1 MPYHV
6 KSTGAMGTGVVYY
19 EGGDTWT
26 QVYADRK
33 QFANISDANAIKA
46 TSETRT
52 MKTPS
57 GTIVSSYTYQLDVY
71 KNSTVVT
78 E

>member
-6 KSTGAMGTGVVYY
+6 KSLGAMGTGTIYY

-26 QVYADRK
+26 QTYANRK
-33 QFANISDANAIKA
+33 LYSSKSDADALAA

-52 MKTPS
+52 IKNTS
-57 GTIVSSYTYQLDVY
+57 GTIVKSYTYQPDIY

>member
-6 KSTGAMGTGVVYY
+6 KSVGAMGTGDIYY
-19 EGGDTWT
+19 KGGDTWT

-33 QFANISDANAIKA
+33 QYSAKSDADALAA

-52 MKTPS
+52 IKNPD
-57 GTIVSSYTYQLDVY
+57 GTIVKSYTYQPDIY

>member
-6 KSTGAMGTGVVYY
+6 KSTGAMGTGTIYY

-26 QVYADRK
+26 QTYADRK
-33 QFANISDANAIKA
+33 QFSAQADANAVKN
-46 TSETRT
+46 TQVTRT
-52 MKTPS
+52 LGPKSHTYTPD
-57 GTIVSSYTYQLDVY
+57 IYA
-71 KNSTVVT
+71 NSTVVT

>member
-6 KSTGAMGTGVVYY
+6 KSVGALGTGDIYY
-19 EGGDTWT
+19 KGGDTWT

-33 QFANISDANAIKA
+33 QYSSKSDADAVAA
-46 TSETRT
+46 TTVT
-52 MKTPS
+52 KVTGGKT
-57 GTIVSSYTYQLDVY
+57 YTYQPDVY

>member
-1 MPYHV
+1 MPYHD
-6 KSTGAMGTGVVYY
+6 KSVGALGTGDIYY
-19 EGGDTWT
+19 KGGDTWT

-33 QFANISDANAIKA
+33 QYSAKSDADALAA

-52 MKTPS
+52 IKNPD
-57 GTIVSSYTYQLDVY
+57 GTIVKSYTYQPDIY

>member
-1 MPYHV
+1 MPHHI
-6 KSTGAMGTGVVYY
+6 KSKGALGSGDIYY
-19 EGGDTWT
+19 KADDTWT

-33 QFANISDANAIKA
+33 QYSNKSDADAQAA
-46 TSETRT
+46 TQETRVIKNT
-52 MKTPS
+52 S
-57 GTIVSSYTYQLDVY
+57 GVICSTYTYQLDVY

>member
-1 MPYHV
+1 MPYPV
-6 KSTGAMGTGVVYY
+6 KSTGAMGTGNVYY
-19 EGGDTWT
+19 KGGDTWT
-26 QVYADRK
+26 QVYANRK
-33 QFANISDANAIKA
+33 QFANISDANAVKA

-57 GTIVSSYTYQLDVY
+57 GTIVSSYTYQPDIY

>member
-6 KSTGAMGTGVVYY
+6 KSVGALGTGDIYY
-19 EGGDTWT
+19 KGGDTWT

-33 QFANISDANAIKA
+33 QYSNKSDADAQAA
-46 TSETRT
+46 TQETRVIKNT
-52 MKTPS
+52 S
-57 GTIVSSYTYQLDVY
+57 GTVVSSYAY
-71 KNSTVVT
+71 KTAAYANATVVT

>member
-6 KSTGAMGTGVVYY
+6 KSVGALGTGDIYY
-19 EGGDTWT
+19 KGGDTWT

-33 QFANISDANAIKA
+33 QYSASSDATAVKN
-46 TSETRT
+46 TEVTET
-52 MKTPS
+52 MGGK
-57 GTIVSSYTYQLDVY
+57 SYTYAPDIY

>member
-1 MPYHV
+1 MPHHI
-6 KSTGAMGTGVVYY
+6 KSKGALGSGDIYY
-19 EGGDTWT
+19 KADDTWT

-33 QFANISDANAIKA
+33 QYSNKSDADAQAA
-46 TSETRT
+46 TQETKT

-57 GTIVSSYTYQLDVY
+57 GEVVSLYTYKTAVY
-71 KNSTVVT
+71 ANATVVT

>member
-6 KSTGAMGTGVVYY
+6 KSVGALGTGDTYY
-19 EGGDTWT
+19 KGGDTWT

-33 QFANISDANAIKA
+33 QFSAQADANAVKNTEITRIIGTA
-46 TSETRT
+46 TF
-52 MKTPS
+52 K
-57 GTIVSSYTYQLDVY
+57 YQPDIY

>member
-6 KSTGAMGTGVVYY
+6 KSVGALGTGDIYY
-19 EGGDTWT
+19 KGGDTWT

-33 QFANISDANAIKA
+33 QYSAKSDADSLAA
-46 TSETRT
+46 TSVTRT
-52 MKTPS
+52 IKNTS
-57 GTIVSSYTYQLDVY
+57 GTIVSSYTYQPDAY

>member
-1 MPYHV
+1 MPYHI
-6 KSTGAMGTGVVYY
+6 KSVGSMGTGDIYY
-19 EGGDTWT
+19 KADDTWT

-33 QFANISDANAIKA
+33 QYSAKSDADTQAA
-46 TSETRT
+46 TSETRVIKNT
-52 MKTPS
+52 S
-57 GTIVSSYTYQLDVY
+57 GVVCSTYTYQLDVY

>member
-6 KSTGAMGTGVVYY
+6 KSVGAMGTGDIYY
-19 EGGDTWT
+19 KGGDTWT

-33 QFANISDANAIKA
+33 QYSAKSDADSLAA
-46 TSETRT
+46 TSVTRT
-52 MKTPS
+52 IKNTS
-57 GTIVSSYTYQLDVY
+57 GTICSSYTYQLDIY

>member
-6 KSTGAMGTGVVYY
+6 KSTGAMGTGTVYY

-26 QVYADRK
+26 QVYANRK
-33 QFANISDANAIKA
+33 QFSSSSDATAIKN
-46 TSETRT
+46 TQVTRT
-52 MKTPS
+52 LGPKN
-57 GTIVSSYTYQLDVY
+57 YTYTPDIY
-71 KNSTVVT
+71 ANSTVVT

>member
-1 MPYHV
+1 MPFHI
-6 KSTGAMGTGVVYY
+6 KSVGALGTGDIYY
-19 EGGDTWT
+19 KGGQNWT
-26 QVYADRK
+26 QTYADRK
-33 QFANISDANAIKA
+33 QYSAKSDADALAA

-52 MKTPS
+52 IKNPD
-57 GTIVSSYTYQLDVY
+57 GTIVKSYTYQPDIY

>member
-6 KSTGAMGTGVVYY
+6 KSTGAMGTGDIYY
-19 EGGDTWT
+19 KADGTWT
-26 QVYADRK
+26 QTYADRK
-33 QFANISDANAIKA
+33 QYSAKSDADAVAA
-46 TSETRT
+46 TSETRVIKNT
-52 MKTPS
+52 S
-57 GTIVSSYTYQLDVY
+57 GVVCITYTYQLDVY

>member
-6 KSTGAMGTGVVYY
+6 KSTGAMGTGDIYY
-19 EGGDTWT
+19 KADGTWT
-26 QVYADRK
+26 QTYADRK
-33 QFANISDANAIKA
+33 QYSAKSDADAIKA
-46 TSETRT
+46 TRETRT
-52 MKTPS
+52 IKNTS
-57 GTIVSSYTYQLDVY
+57 GTVCSSYTYQLDVY

>member
-6 KSTGAMGTGVVYY
+6 KSVGALGTGDIFYK
-19 EGGDTWT
+19 ENGTWT
-26 QVYADRK
+26 QTYADRK
-33 QFANISDANAIKA
+33 QYSSKSDADTVAA
-46 TSETRT
+46 TQVTRVT
-52 MKTPS
+52 GGKT
-57 GTIVSSYTYQLDVY
+57 YTYQPDVY

>member
-6 KSTGAMGTGVVYY
+6 KSTGAMGTGDIYY
-19 EGGDTWT
+19 KGGDTWT

-33 QFANISDANAIKA
+33 QYSAKSDADAVAA
-46 TSETRT
+46 TTETKT

-57 GTIVSSYTYQLDVY
+57 GTIVSSYTYQLDIY
-71 KNSTVVT
+71 KNSTVIT

>member
-6 KSTGAMGTGVVYY
+6 KSTGALGTGTIYY
-19 EGGDTWT
+19 EDGNTWT

-33 QFANISDANAIKA
+33 QFSSSSDATAVKNTEI
-46 TSETRT
+46 TRT
-52 MKTPS
+52 M
-57 GTIVSSYTYQLDVY
+57 GGRSYSYKLDVY
-71 KNSTVVT
+71 KNAPVVT

>member
-6 KSTGAMGTGVVYY
+6 KSVGALGTGDIYY
-19 EGGDTWT
+19 KGGDTWT

-33 QFANISDANAIKA
+33 QYSAKSDADAVA
-46 TSETRT
+46 ASSETKT

-57 GTIVSSYTYQLDVY
+57 GTIVSSYTYQLDIF

>member
-6 KSTGAMGTGVVYY
+6 KSVGALGAGDIFYKEGNQWTGT
-19 EGGDTWT
+19 
-26 QVYADRK
+26 YADRK
-33 QFANISDANAIKA
+33 QYSSKSDADAVAA
-46 TSETRT
+46 TTVT
-52 MKTPS
+52 KVTGGKT
-57 GTIVSSYTYQLDVY
+57 YTYQPDVY

>member
-6 KSTGAMGTGVVYY
+6 KSVGALGTGDIYY
-19 EGGDTWT
+19 KGGDTST

-33 QFANISDANAIKA
+33 QYSAKSDADALAA

-52 MKTPS
+52 IKNPD
-57 GTIVSSYTYQLDVY
+57 GTIVKSYTYQPDIY

>member
-6 KSTGAMGTGVVYY
+6 KSVGAMGTGDIYY
-19 EGGDTWT
+19 KGGDTWT

-33 QFANISDANAIKA
+33 QYSAKSDADTQAA
-46 TSETRT
+46 TSETRVIKNT
-52 MKTPS
+52 S
-57 GTIVSSYTYQLDVY
+57 GTVCSTYTYQPDAY

>member
-1 MPYHV
+1 MPHHI
-6 KSTGAMGTGVVYY
+6 KSKGALGSGDIYY
-19 EGGDTWT
+19 KADDTWT

-33 QFANISDANAIKA
+33 QYSNKSDADAQAA
-46 TSETRT
+46 TQETRT

-57 GTIVSSYTYQLDVY
+57 GTIVSSYTYQLDIY